1 MEKIRRPSG
10 VRNENG
16 RRGRKDL
23 SPFRLFDK
31 GISKESYSAGCQ
43 PVCSLAP
50 RLVLIKL
57 FPRSP
62 ASPLPPRPPKN
73 RLENPEREIEREISF
88 SPPLFLCFSSRGYL
102 DISIIAEQARARSRL
117 LSRSIFTRN
126 RYLPV
131 IALTC
136 SEEAPVAFN
145 ASSSCVR
152 LLISRSSCS
161 CRRFLALRSFF
172 SRFWYITGIRNRGG
186 KWG

>member
-16 RRGRKDL
+16 RRRRKDL

-62 ASPLPPRPPKN
+62 ASPLLPRPPKN
-73 RLENPEREIEREISF
+73 RLENPGERDRERDFFLPSSLSLFLFSRISRYLDNRGASTCAK
-88 SPPLFLCFSSRGYL
+88 SPPFPLHFHSEPILTGN
-102 DISIIAEQARARSRL
+102 RSDLLGGSPRCLQRL
-117 LSRSIFTRN
+117 LELR
-126 RYLPV
+126 
-131 IALTC
+131 
-136 SEEAPVAFN
+136 APLDLQVQLLLQAFP
-145 ASSSCVR
+145 R
-152 LLISRSSCS
+152 P
-161 CRRFLALRSFF
+161 SFF
-172 SRFWYITGIRNRGG
+172 L
-186 KWG
+186 